1 MAPRAHPTVS
11 MQSVEM
17 QSVQAQSIAAATDG
31 GIRLSERASGGAM
44 SALTLHAAAGS
55 ASGPSGLEATIRRMA
70 RAHLLVVD
78 DEPSIL
84 TTLQKALSLEGYA
97 VDVAGGVKVAEEK
110 LRKRSYDLCLFDVT
124 LPDGDGVDLLQR
136 IRSSKETSPASAGAA
151 SKPVETPVIMMSGH
165 ATIDAAV
172 RAVRLG
178 ALNFLEKPLNTDA
191 LLIAIET
198 AIRLT
203 RAEAE
208 ALDLRRA
215 AGATG
220 ELIGGG
226 AAIKKLVEQIG
237 RAAKSA
243 ASVLCT
249 GERGTGKELVAR
261 AIHALSPRAKGPLEK
276 LNCAALPSEL
286 IESELFGHEVGAFT
300 GATKQR
306 RGKFERAA
314 GGTLFLDEVGDMPLP
329 MQAKLLRVLQERE
342 IERVG
347 GSETI
352 AVDVRVVAAT
362 NRDLVAACESGTFRP
377 DLYDRINVLPLAI
390 PPLRARRE
398 DIPQLARH
406 FLHLAAHA
414 NDRRDVRLEDDAIT
428 ALAGY
433 SWPGN
438 VRELKNVI
446 ERLVILAPDDAI
458 RAEDVRN
465 CLPGGSAAKAAGI
478 YRPGV
483 PMRVLVE
490 EAERVILQ
498 EALAHHGGQMSATA
512 RALDLE
518 RSHLYKKARS
528 LGLRGD
534 KTDGE
539 DDA

>member
-1 MAPRAHPTVS
+1 MP
-11 MQSVEM
+11 
-17 QSVQAQSIAAATDG
+17 
-31 GIRLSERASGGAM
+31 L
-44 SALTLHAAAGS
+44 
-55 ASGPSGLEATIRRMA
+55 
-70 RAHLLVVD
+70 AHLLVVD

-97 VDVAGGVKVAEEK
+97 VDVAGGVKVAEERLK
-110 LRKRSYDLCLFDVT
+110 KRAYDLCLFDVM
-124 LPDGDGVDLLQR
+124 LPDGDGVELLER
-136 IRSSKETSPASAGAA
+136 LRGTKND
-151 SKPVETPVIMMSGH
+151 TPVIMMSGH
-165 ATIDAAV
+165 ATIDTAV
-172 RAVRLG
+172 RAVRVG

-191 LLIAIET
+191 LLIAIDT
-198 AIRLT
+198 ALRLT

-215 AGATG
+215 AGRAGDLVG
-220 ELIGGG
+220 ESH
-226 AAIKKLVEQIG
+226 AIKRLVEQIG

-243 ASVLCT
+243 ASVLVT

-261 AIHALSPRAKGPLEK
+261 AIHTLSPRAKGPLEK

-286 IESELFGHEVGAFT
+286 IESELFGHEAGAFT

-306 RGKFERAA
+306 RGKFERAS

-347 GSETI
+347 GSETLK
-352 AVDVRVVAAT
+352 VDVRVVAAT
-362 NRDLVAACESGTFRP
+362 NRDLVAACESGAFRA
-377 DLYDRINVLPLAI
+377 DLYDRLNVLPLTI
-390 PPLRARRE
+390 PPLRAHRE
-398 DIPQLARH
+398 DVPMLARH
-406 FLHLAAHA
+406 FLKLVATA
-414 NDRRDVRLEDDAIT
+414 NDRRDVVLEDDAID
-428 ALAGY
+428 ALCGY

-438 VRELKNVI
+438 VRELRNVI
-446 ERLVILAPDDAI
+446 ERLVILTPDTHV
-458 RAEDVRN
+458 REGDVRN
-465 CLPGGSAAKAAGI
+465 CLPSAAAKATGI

-498 EALAHHGGQMSATA
+498 EAIAHHGGQMSKAA

-518 RSHLYKKARS
+518 RSHLYKKARA
-528 LGLRGD
+528 LGLRSGASDAGESGGGGESGGPGAAAAHAREGGGGGGD
-534 KTDGE
+534 RE